1 MGKWG
6 IVAMK
11 QMHMATLNK
20 KMRRRLRE
28 LSGLAYER
36 ELHQELSQLAKKFDL
51 WRNNEM
57 SSGELSNALH
67 EYDYGP
73 SRRLWGLHNDLKPE
87 MTVARAVAL
96 KLLTREEVGEEV
108 LGVLEQSIRF
118 FEENLSGS

>member
-1 MGKWG
+1 
-6 IVAMK
+6 MK
-11 QMHMATLNK
+11 QRHMATLNK

-28 LSGLAYER
+28 LSGLAFER

-67 EYDYGP
+67 EYDYGL
-73 SRRLWGLHNDLKPE
+73 SRRLFGLYNDLKPE

-96 KLLTREEVGEEV
+96 KLLTREEVGEEL